1 MWAAWTHR
9 LLATAGAFAVLWAY
23 GWLSDREPEPA
34 LLAFAVVALAGVVW
48 LARDTLDPSLGVQ
61 WQISPRFAPSRRG
74 FDARFSRLA
83 QDLSE
88 SNDREAVAFEVHSVL
103 ARVAEDL
110 LRSKYNVDPTTD
122 PQHAREI
129 LGEPLADYL
138 ANRPQ
143 YPRRGYDRQIGRLLE
158 RLESL

>member
-9 LLATAGAFAVLWAY
+9 LLATAGAFGVLWAY
-23 GWLSDREPEPA
+23 AWLSDRSPEPA

-48 LARDTLDPSLGVQ
+48 LALDTIDQGVAVQ
-61 WQISPRFAPSRRG
+61 WRISPRYAPSRRG
-74 FDARFSRLA
+74 FDPRFSRLS

-88 SNDREAVAFEVHSVL
+88 STDRQAVAFEVHAVL
-103 ARVAEDL
+103 GRVADDL
-110 LRSKYNVDPTTD
+110 LRSKYNVDPTAD
-122 PQHAREI
+122 PEHAREI

-143 YPRRGYDRQIGRLLE
+143 YPRRGFDRQIGRLLE